1 MYDNTTTN
9 TSSDTSLLVPWP
21 IHIQYDFGYEDT
33 TYYISLID
41 LISIY
46 VHWQKV
52 DYDIA
57 LENRRLRC
65 LTARI
70 TTILIT
76 DPRDISWY
84 CLHQI

>member
-46 VHWQKV
+46 VH
-52 DYDIA
+52 
-57 LENRRLRC
+57 
-65 LTARI
+65 
-70 TTILIT
+70 
-76 DPRDISWY
+76 
-84 CLHQI
+84 